1 MKTARPGLSGV
12 AGVVDASAGEMRDRV
27 RVRVRHA
34 IRRPVRAFI
43 RVMASCITA
52 RRIRVIRDI
61 VIRDIVIRATAP
73 GISTTGIAS
82 NGRLPCCRACR
93 TDDFSTP
100 AHGVRRRRSRSPG
113 ARAPVCVVLPV
124 TLARGAGAGAVPRR
138 AGREPGGSI
147 FAVPF
152 HAVLSSRGRLTKR
165 RDRPRP
171 RAPQGRAQR
180 NAGRNPAAAGGCAA
194 PDRARA
200 SGARFQEPLTAPP
213 SACPQI
219 DRAQHNGLHGHAAYC
234 AASATPA
241 DICVA
246 SNRPRRQDSASA
258 IWMRRTP
265 SWPSRSA
272 MVRATRK
279 TR

>member
-1 MKTARPGLSGV
+1 MA
-12 AGVVDASAGEMRDRV
+12 ASAAGPL
-27 RVRVRHA
+27 A
-34 IRRPVRAFI
+34 TSRAS
-43 RVMASCITA
+43 RAATSSGASAKRGSSPATGPWARTGPAA
-52 RRIRVIRDI
+52 RRGWA
-61 VIRDIVIRATAP
+61 RA
-73 GISTTGIAS
+73 
-82 NGRLPCCRACR
+82 
-93 TDDFSTP
+93 
-100 AHGVRRRRSRSPG
+100 RSGPRSPG

-265 SWPSRSA
+265 SWPRCACSSSVSATASFACCPFSPRSSTESR
-272 MVRATRK
+272 RRT
-279 TR
+279 